1 MHRGCLGQDL
11 PVASF
16 FKKME
21 GDEKMEGCSFS
32 GHRVIAPEHVEALR
46 DLLRRAI
53 AYAYEKGCRSF
64 FCGGAVGFDTYA
76 AKEVI
81 RFRIKHP
88 DARLVLLLP
97 CADQSDGWNSMQRA
111 AYDYILSEAD
121 EAEILAEHYSRGCM
135 QRRNRALV
143 DRADILICY
152 VGREGSGSSQTM
164 HLAEKKGI
172 EVYNLY
178 AHV

>member
-1 MHRGCLGQDL
+1 MD
-11 PVASF
+11 
-16 FKKME
+16 
-21 GDEKMEGCSFS
+21 GCSFS
-32 GHRVIAPEHVEALR
+32 GHRVVLPEHKAPLC

-64 FCGGAVGFDTYA
+64 YCGGAVGFDTYA

-81 RFRIKHP
+81 LFRVKHP
-88 DARLVLLLP
+88 DVRLVLLLP
-97 CADQSDGWNSMQRA
+97 CADQSDGWNPMNRA

-121 EAEILAEHYSRGCM
+121 EAVILSDHYVKGCM

-152 VGREGSGSSQTM
+152 VEREGSGSSQTM
-164 HLAEKKGI
+164 HLAQKKGI

-178 AHV
+178 SHV

>member
-1 MHRGCLGQDL
+1 MQN
-11 PVASF
+11 
-16 FKKME
+16 
-21 GDEKMEGCSFS
+21 CSFS
-32 GHRVIAPEHVEALR
+32 GHRVIPAEKREALR

-64 FCGGAVGFDTYA
+64 FCGGAIGFDTYA

-81 RFRIKHP
+81 LFRVKHP
-88 DARLVLLLP
+88 DVRLVLLIP
-97 CADQSDGWNSMQRA
+97 CADQSEGWNSMQRA
-111 AYDYILSEAD
+111 AYDYVLSEAD
-121 EAEILAEHYSRGCM
+121 EVVILSEYYSRGCM

-143 DRADILICY
+143 DHADILICY
-152 VGREGSGSSQTM
+152 VDREGSGSSQTM

-178 AHV
+178 LHI